1 MEIFCNM
8 FLLTII
14 YICLTM
20 EYKEEGNNTK
30 VNKDK
35 TYNVYWRTYTSQVY
49 VFTLLLMVTQT
60 KGRILKVQPNTR
72 IKS

>member
-1 MEIFCNM
+1 MDIFCNM

-30 VNKDK
+30 LNKDK
-35 TYNVYWRTYTSQVY
+35 HIMYTD
-49 VFTLLLMVTQT
+49 
-60 KGRILKVQPNTR
+60 I
-72 IKS
+72 

>member
-1 MEIFCNM
+1 
-8 FLLTII
+8 
-14 YICLTM
+14 M